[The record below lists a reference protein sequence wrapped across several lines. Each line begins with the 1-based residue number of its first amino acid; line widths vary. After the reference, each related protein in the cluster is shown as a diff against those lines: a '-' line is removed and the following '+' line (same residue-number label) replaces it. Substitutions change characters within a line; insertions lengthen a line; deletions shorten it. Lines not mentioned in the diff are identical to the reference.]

1 MAAVH
6 HIELHLL
13 LLELLLASGLLL
25 HFAALLLLDFERL
38 LAEALHDLLVVHDLR
53 REVFARRGVR
63 IA

>member
-53 REVFARRGVR
+53 
-63 IA
+63 